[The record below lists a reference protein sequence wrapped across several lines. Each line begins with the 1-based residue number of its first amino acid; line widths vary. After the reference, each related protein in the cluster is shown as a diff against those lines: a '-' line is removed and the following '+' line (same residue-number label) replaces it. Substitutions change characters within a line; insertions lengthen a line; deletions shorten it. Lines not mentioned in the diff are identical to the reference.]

1 MKYLIRFLCLL
12 LAAAPSLAGAD
23 PAPHIA
29 ALLQAQGLA
38 GAVWSTPGGVG
49 AAGLS
54 AVRRGARMRTD
65 QRVHV
70 GSVAKT
76 VLATG
81 ILRLVSE
88 RRLTLDTPVAAL
100 LPGMA
105 FDNPWADRDPVRVR
119 HLIDHTAGLD
129 DVRFWHV
136 FTLQAGPDVPLA
148 AAFPAGH
155 GLLRVRSKPGMRF
168 SYSNL
173 GYTLL
178 GMVIETVTRQRYER
192 YLDTALL
199 APLGMHDST
208 FAFVTQARDARL
220 AMGHFERGAPHPA
233 VPSFVRPAG
242 QFTTT
247 AADMGRFAQFLMSD
261 GRIDGRP
268 FIDAALL
275 RRMGEPTTTEA
286 RHAGLAVGYGL
297 GLRRIDRHGV
307 VALCH
312 AGNGIGF
319 RANLCLLPATRQA
332 VFVAVNMDSETA
344 DYQRLDELL
353 LRELAA
359 AAPAPSCTAM
369 GGSPAPGAWAGIYV
383 PAPNRF
389 HSLRLLDTLLDAVH
403 VSGSGPL
410 LRLRSPQAA
419 TLELRHAGGAL
430 WQAPGKLLPSHV
442 LLRSTGGRRVL
453 GTGTQ
458 SWEQVSLPYWLAL
471 WCSVVA
477 GLTGLLYVLAATAG
491 RAWRRQL
498 SFATPLLAPCAGVL
512 ALLLPLPLLL
522 RQSLLQLGDMTA
534 ATILLAPV
542 TAALPVT
549 VLAGLAMAW
558 RTGGSTRAEVAA
570 MIAVLQVSAL
580 LAAWGLLPLR
590 LWV

>member
-1 MKYLIRFLCLL
+1 M
-12 LAAAPSLAGAD
+12 
-23 PAPHIA
+23 
-29 ALLQAQGLA
+29 LLQTQGLA
-38 GAVWSTPGGVG
+38 GAVWSMPGGTG

-54 AVRRGARMRTD
+54 DVRRGTPMRTD

-100 LPGMA
+100 LSGMP
-105 FDNPWADRDPVRVR
+105 FDNPWADSDPVRVR
-119 HLIDHTAGLD
+119 HLVDHTTGLD
-129 DVRFWHV
+129 DSRFWHV

-155 GLLRVRSKPGMRF
+155 GLLRVRSKPGTRF

-178 GMVIETVTRQRYER
+178 GMIIEAVTRQRYER

-208 FAFVTQARDARL
+208 FAFVTQAGDARL
-220 AMGHFERGAPHPA
+220 AMGHFEHGAPHAA
-233 VPSFVRPAG
+233 VPSYVRPAG

-247 AADMGRFAQFLMSD
+247 AADMGRFAHFLMSD

-268 FIDAALL
+268 FIDPALL

-286 RHAGLAVGYGL
+286 ARAGLAVGYGL
-297 GLRRIDRHGV
+297 GMRRIDRHGV
-307 VALCH
+307 VATCH

-319 RANLCLLPATRQA
+319 RANLCLLPDTNQA
-332 VFVAVNMDSETA
+332 FFVAVNTDSETA
-344 DYQRLDELL
+344 DYQRLDELM
-353 LRELAA
+353 LRELAE
-359 AAPAPSCTAM
+359 AAPAPHRAVMES
-369 GGSPAPGAWAGIYV
+369 GAAAGPWQGLYI

-389 HSLRLLDTLLDAVH
+389 HSLRLLDTLLNV
-403 VSGSGPL
+403 VYVCGSGTG

-419 TLELRHAGGAL
+419 TLELHHAGGPL

-442 LLRSTGGRRVL
+442 LLRSTEGPRVL
-453 GTGTQ
+453 STGTQ
-458 SWEQVSLPYWLAL
+458 SWEQVSTSYWLAL

-477 GLTGLLYVLAATAG
+477 GLAGLVHVLAATAM
-491 RAWRRQL
+491 RAWRGQL
-498 SFATPLLAPCAGVL
+498 SLATPLLTPCAGVL

-522 RQSLLQLGDMTA
+522 RQSFLQLGDMTA
-534 ATILLAPV
+534 ATILLGLV

-549 VLAGLAMAW
+549 MLAGLALAW
-558 RTGGSTRAEVAA
+558 RSGRSTRAEMAA
-570 MIAVLQVSAL
+570 MAAVLQVCAL

>member
-1 MKYLIRFLCLL
+1 LKYLIQFFCML
-12 LAAAPSLAGAD
+12 LAAPALAADD
-23 PAPHIA
+23 PAPRIA

-38 GAVWSTPGGVG
+38 GAVWSTPAGTG

-54 AVRRGARMRTD
+54 DVQRAVPMRTD

-88 RRLTLDTPVAAL
+88 RRLTLDTPVAGL

-105 FDNPWADRDPVRVR
+105 FDNPWADSDPVRVR

-129 DVRFWHV
+129 DARFWHV

-155 GLLRVRSKPGMRF
+155 GLLRVRSKPGTRF

-199 APLGMHDST
+199 APLGMQDST
-208 FAFVTQARDARL
+208 VAFVTQAADARL
-220 AMGHFERGAPHPA
+220 AMGHFEHGAPHAA

-247 AADMGRFAQFLMSD
+247 AADMGRFARFLMSD
-261 GRIDGRP
+261 GRIAGQP

-286 RHAGLAVGYGL
+286 ARAGLAVGYGL

-307 VALCH
+307 VATCH

-319 RANLCLLPATRQA
+319 RANLCLLPATQQA
-332 VFVAVNMDSETA
+332 FFVAVNTDSETA

-353 LRELAA
+353 LRQLAG
-359 AAPAPSCTAM
+359 PAPVSTPTAL
-369 GGSPAPGAWAGIYV
+369 GGPAPGSWEGIYV

-389 HSLRLLDTLLDAVH
+389 HSLRLLDTLLHAVH
-403 VSGSGPL
+403 VGGSGTV

-419 TLELRHAGGAL
+419 TVELRHAGGSL
-430 WQAPGKLLPSHV
+430 WQAPSKLLPSHV
-442 LLRSTGGRRVL
+442 LLRSAEGRRVL
-453 GTGTQ
+453 STGTQ

-477 GLTGLLYVLAATAG
+477 GLAGLVHVLAATAV
-491 RAWRRQL
+491 RARRRQL
-498 SFATPLLAPCAGVL
+498 SSATPLLTPCAGVL

-522 RQSLLQLGDMTA
+522 RQSFLQLGDMTA
-534 ATILLAPV
+534 ATILLAVV
-542 TAALPVT
+542 TAALPVAM
-549 VLAGLAMAW
+549 LAGLAMAW
-558 RTGGSTRAEVAA
+558 RTGRSSRAEVAA
-570 MIAVLQVSAL
+570 MVAVLQLSAL